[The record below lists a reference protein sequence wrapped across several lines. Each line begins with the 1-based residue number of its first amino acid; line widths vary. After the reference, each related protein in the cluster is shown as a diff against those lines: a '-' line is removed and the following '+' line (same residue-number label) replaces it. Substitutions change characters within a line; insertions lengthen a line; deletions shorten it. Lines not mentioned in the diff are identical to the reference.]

1 MNELNGQWL
10 DCGGKP
16 CFCPDNSP
24 SPYDY
29 LWDDDIK
36 DIEETEDIEDTKE
49 VIEFREKSKMIS
61 RYSSLIEPLEFE
73 IESESV
79 SIKLIEPYNDDINS
93 VDFFTEPD
101 EPF

>member
-10 DCGGKP
+10 ECGGKP

-29 LWDDDIK
+29 LWDDDIE
-36 DIEETEDIEDTKE
+36 DIEENKE
-49 VIEFREKSKMIS
+49 VIEFREKCKLIS

-73 IESESV
+73 IES
-79 SIKLIEPYNDDINS
+79 NS
-93 VDFFTEPD
+93 RYD
-101 EPF
+101 EF

>member
-10 DCGGKP
+10 ECGGIP

-29 LWDDDIK
+29 LWDDDIE

-49 VIEFREKSKMIS
+49 VIEFREKCKLIS

-73 IESESV
+73 IES
-79 SIKLIEPYNDDINS
+79 NS
-93 VDFFTEPD
+93 RYD
-101 EPF
+101 EF

>member
-10 DCGGKP
+10 ECGGKP

-29 LWDDDIK
+29 LWDDDI
-36 DIEETEDIEDTKE
+36 EDIEDTKE
-49 VIEFREKSKMIS
+49 VTEFREKCKLIS

-73 IESESV
+73 IES
-79 SIKLIEPYNDDINS
+79 NS
-93 VDFFTEPD
+93 SYD
-101 EPF
+101 EF